1 MMKSPAH
8 REKKVLPSTPT
19 PSVADLFE
27 KIKKFPSDGPK
38 AKGITRKL
46 MECIAMDDQP
56 FSVVQDVGFRRLIEH
71 IEPRY
76 SLPSRQHLADV
87 CLPELYNVVANHIHE
102 LLATDITAISFTTD
116 IWSSDVSITSMLSL
130 TAQWIDKDFKL
141 QKILLHS
148 QEFRGSHT
156 AQSIS
161 LTFANMFDTWHI
173 DRPKVHAI
181 VSDNARNMT
190 KAIEECNLSGIR
202 CMAHTLQLAVNEGV
216 LAQRSVKDLLAIS
229 RKIVGH
235 FKHSQLAYSRIEPI
249 QDELGVTTKRF
260 QQDVSTR
267 WNSTYYMLE
276 SLFAQKRTLATY
288 SADHDLPASFTPN
301 QWILMENI
309 LSILAPFEQLTRE
322 ISSSD
327 ASVADV
333 IPLNAA
339 LKRLL
344 RKEVETDRGVKTMK
358 STLLESVN
366 TRFADIYSDPLYCI
380 ATVLDP
386 RYKDNYFDA
395 GKKQSARDM
404 IQAVLDKENPRE
416 EAAAHSTGDVTQTTE
431 KRARLSTA
439 EEERGQPPS
448 LSDMFNEIMEENTTP
463 NRLVTSSTAQQLD
476 DYLSEVP
483 IPRSENPLGYWR
495 NKQDR
500 FPDLAKVARKY
511 LSAPCTSTDS
521 ERLFSAASHVLDEKR
536 NRLMADKAEKLLFI
550 KKNLPRFLNKYTRLA
565 YHRLIIGFHL

>member
-1 MMKSPAH
+1 
-8 REKKVLPSTPT
+8 
-19 PSVADLFE
+19 
-27 KIKKFPSDGPK
+27 
-38 AKGITRKL
+38 
-46 MECIAMDDQP
+46 
-56 FSVVQDVGFRRLIEH
+56 DVGFRRLIEH

-76 SLPSRQHLADV
+76 SLPSRRHLADV
-87 CLPELYNVVANHIHE
+87 CLPVVANHIHE

-161 LTFANMFDTWHI
+161 LAFANMFDTWHI

-190 KAIEECNLSGIR
+190 KAMEEGNLSGIR

-216 LAQRSVKDLLAIS
+216 LAQRSVKDLLA
-229 RKIVGH
+229 
-235 FKHSQLAYSRIEPI
+235 
-249 QDELGVTTKRF
+249 
-260 QQDVSTR
+260 
-267 WNSTYYMLE
+267 
-276 SLFAQKRTLATY
+276 
-288 SADHDLPASFTPN
+288 
-301 QWILMENI
+301 
-309 LSILAPFEQLTRE
+309 
-322 ISSSD
+322 
-327 ASVADV
+327 
-333 IPLNAA
+333 
-339 LKRLL
+339 
-344 RKEVETDRGVKTMK
+344 
-358 STLLESVN
+358 
-366 TRFADIYSDPLYCI
+366 
-380 ATVLDP
+380 
-386 RYKDNYFDA
+386 
-395 GKKQSARDM
+395 
-404 IQAVLDKENPRE
+404 DKENPRE

-439 EEERGQPPS
+439 EEEEERGQPPS

-550 KKNLPRFLNKYTRLA
+550 KKNLPLFLNK
-565 YHRLIIGFHL
+565 